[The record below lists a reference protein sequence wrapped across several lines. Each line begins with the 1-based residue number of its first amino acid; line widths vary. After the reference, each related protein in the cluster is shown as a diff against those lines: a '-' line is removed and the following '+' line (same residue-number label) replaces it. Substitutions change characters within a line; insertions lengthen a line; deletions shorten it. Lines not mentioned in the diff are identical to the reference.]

1 MELQKAI
8 ESRRS
13 IRRYDPDRAVEE
25 EKLRAL
31 LESARLCQSAHN
43 RQPWRFMV
51 LKGEKKD
58 QIAGLLVRWLEENPQ
73 LPDWLKAVRHSAE
86 VICQAPVLILVFR
99 EHDPDWEGSD
109 LLSVGAAIE
118 HICLTAVEL
127 GLGSV
132 WLRDPVFVEEEIAAL
147 VGWPLQLVSAVSVGY
162 PAEDPGPRPRLPL
175 DKLML
180 EPEG

>member
-1 MELQKAI
+1 MELQQVV

-13 IRRYDPDRAVEE
+13 IRRYDPDRPVEE

-31 LESARLCQSAHN
+31 LEAARLCQSAHN

-51 LKGEKKD
+51 LTGEKKEKT
-58 QIAGLLVRWLEENPQ
+58 AGLLVRWLEENPQ
-73 LPDWLKAVRHSAE
+73 LPDWLKAVRYSAE
-86 VICQAPVLILVFR
+86 VIRQAPVLLLVFR
-99 EHDPDWEGSD
+99 EDDPDWEGSD

-118 HICLTAVEL
+118 HICLKAVEL

-132 WLRDPVFVEEEIAAL
+132 WLRDPVFVEKEIAQL
-147 VGWPLQLVSAVSVGY
+147 VGCPLQLVSALSVGY
-162 PAEDPGPRPRLPL
+162 PAEAPGPRPRLPL

-180 EPEG
+180 KPKG